1 MHPAWSIIFFTSVS
15 GLGLGLA
22 GWVVLGILDL
32 SRFVH
37 LLFVSGFT
45 FALIGAGLMSSTLHL
60 GHPERAW
67 RALSQW
73 RSSWLSREGVLA
85 VLVLAALSAW
95 FLLVFLGMTPPLWAS
110 AALVALI
117 IATVYATSMIYASLR
132 TVACWHHPLTPV
144 CYLMFS
150 VSGGSLAFVWLS
162 LVVNQ
167 PTSDLFTYVA
177 GSLIVAAWIV
187 KFFWWRML
195 DTKKSDSS
203 LASATGLGALG
214 KIKTLMPPHTSE
226 NYLQTEMGF
235 VVARRHAVKL
245 RVISVVLGCIVPLL
259 GLYMAENSIVL
270 LSAVLLAH
278 LVGIFV
284 ERWLFFAEAKHVV
297 STYYTDIID
306 ETSPDS
312 SSATSRL
319 ITP

>member
-22 GWVVLGILDL
+22 GWIVLGLLDL

-45 FALIGAGLMSSTLHL
+45 LGVIGTGLLSSTLHL

-85 VLVLAALSAW
+85 VLVFTALSAW
-95 FLLVFLGMTPPLWAS
+95 FLFIFLGMTPPLWAS
-110 AALVALI
+110 GVMIALI
-117 IATVYATSMIYASLR
+117 AATVYATSMIYASLR

-150 VSGGSLAFVWLS
+150 VSSGSLAFVWVS
-162 LVVNQ
+162 AVVDQQVSN
-167 PTSDLFTYVA
+167 SFHYAA
-177 GSLIVAAWIV
+177 GGLIFAAWV
-187 KFFWWRML
+187 AKFLWWQML
-195 DTKKSDSS
+195 DTRKSKSS
-203 LASATGLGALG
+203 LASATGLGTLG
-214 KIKTLMPPHTSE
+214 KVKTFMPPHTSE

-245 RVISVVLGCIVPLL
+245 RAISTLLGCVLPILIL
-259 GLYMAENSIVL
+259 FSTANLIVL
-270 LSAVLLAH
+270 LSVALFAH
-278 LVGIFV
+278 LMGIFV
-284 ERWLFFAEAKHVV
+284 ERWLFFAEARHVV
-297 STYYTDIID
+297 STYYADITD
-306 ETSPDS
+306 ETSLNKTT
-312 SSATSRL
+312 ATSHPSA
-319 ITP
+319 I

>member
-22 GWVVLGILDL
+22 GWIVLGFLDL
-32 SRFVH
+32 SQFID

-45 FALIGAGLMSSTLHL
+45 FGLIGAGLLSSTLHL

-85 VLVLAALSAW
+85 VLVLTALSAW
-95 FLLVFLGMTPPLWAS
+95 FLLVFFGVVPPLWANI
-110 AALVALI
+110 ALI
-117 IATVYATSMIYASLR
+117 AIITATVYATSMIYASLR
-132 TVACWHHPLTPV
+132 TVACWHHPLTPA

-150 VSGGSLAFVWLS
+150 VSGGSLAFVWVS
-162 LVVNQ
+162 AAINQ
-167 PTSDLFTYVA
+167 QLSDLFIYFA
-177 GSLIVAAWIV
+177 GALILSAWTV

-195 DTKKSDSS
+195 DNKKPGSS
-203 LASATGLGALG
+203 LASATGLRALG
-214 KIKTLMPPHTSE
+214 EVKTLMPPHTSE

-235 VVARRHAVKL
+235 VVARRHAAKL
-245 RVISVVLGCIVPLL
+245 RAISVSLGCALPFLVLCSV
-259 GLYMAENSIVL
+259 ATSIVM
-270 LSAVLLAH
+270 LSIALFAH

-297 STYYTDIID
+297 STYYTDNRD
-306 ETSPDS
+306 ETRPFDP
-312 SSATSRL
+312 SAASRPSTL
-319 ITP
+319 